1 MSLERVRCCQFAAA
15 GISVVGQVTTTTSCI
30 CSYNYGNFAQE
41 TRINQSAERTPCSNY
56 TLHTHTYTHT
66 HTASSTTNL
75 GSQSV

>member
-30 CSYNYGNFAQE
+30 CSYNYGNFVQE

-56 TLHTHTYTHT
+56 TSYTHT